1 MTKLAQFID
10 QYPGTDGH
18 DVTCVLEAMS
28 GRLGQS
34 EESLLNAALA
44 DRFAAFH
51 ILAAARRRHSKQ
63 NRG

>member
-1 MTKLAQFID
+1 MTKIEQFID
-10 QYPGTDGH
+10 QYPGVEGH
-18 DVTCVLEAMS
+18 DVSCVLEAMS

-34 EESLLNAALA
+34 AESLLTAALA

-51 ILAAARRRHSKQ
+51 ILAAARRRHSLQ